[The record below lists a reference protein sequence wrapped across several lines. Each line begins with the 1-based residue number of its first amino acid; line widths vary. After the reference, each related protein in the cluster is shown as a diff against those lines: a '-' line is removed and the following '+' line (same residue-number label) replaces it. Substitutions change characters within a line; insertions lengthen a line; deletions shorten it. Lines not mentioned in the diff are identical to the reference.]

1 MIICFEG
8 IDGCGKSSQAR
19 FLADRLRARFW
30 KFPNNETITGKLL
43 YAHLEGHAKLEWQ
56 IPLSADGSLEKG
68 DVQAVL
74 DARARYMAA
83 VPQADAL
90 MFQALQLANRM
101 ECAGEIFEAAA
112 KGSVVFDRYWPSGF
126 AYGRADGLDGAYLE
140 KLHAWLPQPDL
151 FLLLDI
157 DLEDSMERRPAR
169 RDRYEK
175 DGEKL
180 RQVTKFYRELWAAKA
195 AGQPTRRWRII
206 DGRQSVAEVTAAV
219 EQAVADLKTD
229 AITF

>member
-30 KFPNNETITGKLL
+30 KFPNNETVTGKLL
-43 YAHLEGHAKLEWQ
+43 YAHLEGHTKLEWQ
-56 IPLSADGSLEKG
+56 VPLDAHGALSREN
-68 DVQAVL
+68 VEEIL
-74 DARARYMAA
+74 DARRKYMLA
-83 VPQADAL
+83 VPHADAL

-175 DGEKL
+175 DGDKL
-180 RQVTKFYRELWAAKA
+180 REVTRFYRELWIAKA
-195 AGQPTRRWRII
+195 ATQPLRWRII
-206 DGRQSVAEVTAAV
+206 NGRLGVQAVTAAV
-219 EQAVADLKTD
+219 EQAVAE
-229 AITF
+229 AREGV